1 LETLDV
7 EIIEREIIPSFLK
20 LLNIE
25 NHHDEVV
32 ERMS

>member
-7 EIIEREIIPSFLK
+7 EVIEKEIIPSFLK
-20 LLNIE
+20 LLIIE